1 VVTPQTEIEANAYS
15 HNTNLFLS
23 SLLRLIGQRA
33 FYSEQLMFKPS
44 STSALPRRAALTLT
58 AMSAALLLSG
68 CQYFNSVP
76 STVKIGVA
84 QPLSG
89 PLAALGGDLLNGV
102 KLAVD
107 ELNKQGYKI
116 AGKSVTLEVVA
127 MDDKANPEEGKKVAQ
142 QLVDAGIVAVVG
154 HLNSGVSIPAAP
166 IYAEKGIAQLAIS
179 TNPKFTELG
188 FPTTLRIVA
197 NDTLQA
203 RAVGSYAAANITGT
217 KFAVVDDGTPYG
229 KGLADSAAKELEGKK
244 TIALRQS
251 FDDKTKDFAAL
262 ADKLKADGIEVVVST
277 LNDFQVI
284 ALIEALKKIDY
295 NKSVTIMGTDTLKTT
310 EMLKYA
316 SEVKALLC
324 TSGVLEAG
332 EFQGGAAFLQA
343 YQAAFKI
350 PPAYG
355 GHYAYDA
362 THAIAA
368 AMRRAE
374 SADPKKVSSTLRSLD
389 AYAPV
394 TGSFKWDDKG
404 ELRYAT
410 ISVYGVNGGKW
421 NSLVRSDKW

>member
-1 VVTPQTEIEANAYS
+1 MS
-15 HNTNLFLS
+15 
-23 SLLRLIGQRA
+23 
-33 FYSEQLMFKPS
+33 KPF
-44 STSALPRRAALTLT
+44 STSALSRRTALTLT
-58 AMSAALLLSG
+58 AMSTALLLGG
-68 CQYFNSVP
+68 CQYFNSIP

-89 PLAALGGDLLNGV
+89 PLAPLGGDLLNGV

-127 MDDKANPEEGKKVAQ
+127 VDDKANPEEGKKVAQ

-203 RAVGSYAAANITGT
+203 RAVGSYAAANITGI

-277 LNDFQVI
+277 LNDFQVV

-295 NKSVTIMGTDTLKTT
+295 NKSITIMGTDTLKTT

-332 EFQGGAAFLQA
+332 QFQGGAAFLAA

-350 PPAYG
+350 APAYG

-374 SADPKKVSSTLRSLD
+374 SADPKKVSATLRTLD

-410 ISVYGVNGGKW
+410 ISVYGVSSGKW

>member
-1 VVTPQTEIEANAYS
+1 
-15 HNTNLFLS
+15 
-23 SLLRLIGQRA
+23 
-33 FYSEQLMFKPS
+33 MPS
-44 STSALPRRAALTLT
+44 SPAIITRRRAAFTLCALT
-58 AMSAALLLSG
+58 AAALLSG
-68 CQYFNSVP
+68 CQFFSGIP
-76 STVKIGVA
+76 DTIKIGVA

-89 PLAALGGDLLNGV
+89 GLGPLGNDLLNGV

-107 ELNKQGYKI
+107 ELNKQGYKV
-116 AGKSVTLEVVA
+116 AGKTVTLEVVA
-127 MDDKANPEEGKKVAQ
+127 VDDKANPEEGKKVAQ
-142 QLVDAGIVAVVG
+142 QLVDAGVVAVIG
-154 HLNSGVSIPAAP
+154 HLNSGVSIPTAP

-188 FPTTLRIVA
+188 HATTLRLVA
-197 NDTLQA
+197 NDNMQA
-203 RAVGSYAAANITGT
+203 RAVGSYAASNIKGT

-229 KGLADSAAKELEGKK
+229 KGLADSAAKQLEGKK

-262 ADKLKADGIEVVVST
+262 ADKLKADGIEVVLST

-295 NKSVTIMGTDTLKTT
+295 NKAITIMGTDTLKTT

-316 SEVKALLC
+316 GEVAQMVC
-324 TSGVLEAG
+324 TSPVLEPG
-332 EFQGGAAFLQA
+332 EFAGGAPFLQA

-362 THAIAA
+362 TYAVAA
-368 AMRRAE
+368 AIRRAE
-374 SADPKKVSSTLRSLD
+374 SANPKKISEVLRNLD

-394 TGSFKWDDKG
+394 TGSLKWDAKG
-404 ELRYAT
+404 EQRYAT
-410 ISVYGVNGGKW
+410 ISVYGVSGGKW
-421 NSLVRSDKW
+421 TSIVRSDKW